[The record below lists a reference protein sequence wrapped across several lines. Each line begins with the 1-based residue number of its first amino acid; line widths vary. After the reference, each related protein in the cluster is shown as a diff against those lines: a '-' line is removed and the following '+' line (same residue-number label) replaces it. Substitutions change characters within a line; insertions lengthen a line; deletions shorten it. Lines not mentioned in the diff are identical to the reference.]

1 MRTRRNINMVGRLSQ
16 FAVLALACALMHAP
30 QALAKQEPRHGDTGN
45 SSNHLTADKSGQFAT
60 SKGLRLH
67 LIADE
72 GDVRI
77 TTQDSPTVNYRVHL
91 EVNSNGSNARRIL
104 DGFALVAR
112 NGPDGVLLLA
122 RTPHHNWGQHLSVTF
137 EISVPRNYNLDI
149 STQGGNVQ
157 TGDIQG
163 RVAIATNGGN
173 ISTGQI
179 DGPARLVTDGGHI
192 SVKGVR
198 NDLVAMTGGGNI
210 TVGSV
215 AGTALLRTG
224 GGHIR
229 VDSIG
234 GVGKLETGGGNISLE
249 HSGSGLIASTGGG
262 QIDIG
267 EATGLIRARTGGGG
281 IRVVHASGP
290 TELETSAGNVYLMQV
305 ENSVRAST
313 GSGGITAWFGPG
325 AKLTS
330 PCRLAAGEGD
340 IVVYLPKLLPVT
352 VDAQVEL
359 GGDHRVIVDPA
370 FPLKVTYGEPDEGS
384 QAVRAEGE
392 LNGGGAPLVL
402 RTVSGNIRLVLNG
415 ANQEKRQMDLL
426 KLQMDKLRRQ
436 LEINLSN
443 MKLPPLPP
451 LPPPPHE

>member
-1 MRTRRNINMVGRLSQ
+1 MGGRPWQ
-16 FAVLALACALMHAP
+16 FALVALACALMCVP
-30 QALAKQEPRHGDTGN
+30 LAIAKRKPRHGDAGN

-67 LIADE
+67 LVADE

-77 TTQDSPTVNYRVHL
+77 TTRDSPTVNYRVHL
-91 EVNSNGSNARRIL
+91 EVNSNDSNAQRIL
-104 DGFALVAR
+104 DGFTLVTR

-122 RTPHHNWGQHLSVTF
+122 RAPHRNWGQHLSVTF
-137 EISVPRNYNLDI
+137 EVTVPRNYNLDI
-149 STQGGNVQ
+149 STQAGNVQ
-157 TGDIQG
+157 VGDIEG
-163 RVAIATNGGN
+163 RVAIATDGGN

-179 DGPARLVTDGGHI
+179 GDAARLVTDGGHI
-192 SVKGVR
+192 SVKNAG
-198 NDLVAMTGGGNI
+198 NDLVATTGGGNI
-210 TVGSV
+210 TVGPV

-234 GVGKLETGGGNISLE
+234 GVGRLETGGGNISLE
-249 HSGSGLIASTGGG
+249 HSGSGLIVSTGGG
-262 QIDIG
+262 QIDVG
-267 EATGLIRARTGGGG
+267 EASGLIRARTGGGG
-281 IRVVHASGP
+281 IRIVHASGP

-340 IVVYLPKLLPVT
+340 IVVYLPKLLHVT

-392 LNGGGAPLVL
+392 LNGGGAALVL
-402 RTVSGNIRLVLNG
+402 RTVSGNIRLVLND

-426 KLQMDKLRRQ
+426 KMQMDKLRRQ
-436 LEINLSN
+436 LEMNLSN
-443 MKLPPLPP
+443 MKLPPLRP